1 MKDIFKFH
9 DDVIDR
15 FALFSRS
22 FTKIRAADIQKVVD
36 DEYRQGRYWP
46 PELIQINPNYQK
58 AHTVQELVTE
68 GALHPLCD
76 EIFKGYALYK
86 HQEQAL
92 AIAQRGESGTQSFV
106 VTTGTGSG
114 KSLAFF
120 LPIIDHILKA
130 KKQNAKKRTRA
141 IIIYPMNALANSQI
155 EELEKYVDQFD
166 QGQYDPKSR
175 PFTFARYTGQEGAPE
190 REEIAANPPDI
201 LLTNYMMMELLLTR
215 YNDTDRQIIG
225 HCEGLEYL
233 VLDELHTYRGR
244 QGGDVAMLVRR
255 VRQQLHAENLICIGT
270 SATMTSTGESTKS
283 DDVTEAAE
291 VAGFATQLFGQKVSK
306 DNVVS
311 ETLEQITDSSISLK
325 DCLPLL
331 PDRINRGPGKA
342 TNIEEFKKD
351 PLAIWIELNMGINK
365 ENKKPVRAKPISLDE
380 AAEKLASETGVPK
393 DSARSVL
400 KDYFLESQ
408 NIKDDK
414 GRQVFPFKLHQF
426 ISGPGKVLCTLE
438 PQHTRFVTL
447 DAQRFAPKD
456 TKALLYPVYF
466 CRECGQEFIPVENTI
481 GKWEPREIDSSVPK
495 GSEDDIGFLIPIEDT
510 LEYQGE
516 ENLPDFWF
524 EDFHGE
530 PRVKKDHEKYVPRL
544 KYINIY
550 GEENEEAGNPYYYIP
565 GAVRFCPHCGTT
577 HEAKG
582 KDINR
587 LSGLS
592 GEGRSSAT
600 TMLTLNILNN
610 LFEGQALQPS
620 PNGEGSPLDTRKLLG
635 FTDNRQDAALQSG
648 HFNDFIFLL
657 TIRGGLIAAL
667 EKNNGILHE
676 SDLSE
681 AVFNSIGF
689 NHDTYETRAE
699 YLQNP
704 DIYGHLKDDA
714 QSTLQ
719 FILGYRLLRD
729 IRKGWRYNNPS
740 LEALSLLKIKYD
752 RLGKYLE
759 NDESGI
765 LLPEITSLPPVKKQ
779 ALFELVFDEMKKNLC
794 IASRF
799 LSSVDQDKYKNK
811 SFNALKEPWAFSSD
825 EMLSKTSHLAL
836 RMENGPTASDGPT
849 ASAGWRGK
857 RDEIIS
863 AGPRSRIVQLI
874 KRELFWRGTEF
885 EKEKWKGDD
894 YTAIIENML
903 KWAEKYGFVI
913 KEALGGSMSGY
924 CLDSRSL
931 VWQLTANEKPEKN
944 ANNFF
949 RELYIETAKSLNKGR
964 HNLFDYESHEHTA
977 QVEARE
983 REILEARFRF
993 GEKDMNWWKD
1003 QPEANGKALQQL
1015 PVLYCSPT
1023 MELGIDISSLNT
1035 VYMRNVPPTPANY
1048 AQRGGRAGR
1057 SGQAALVVAYCTAL
1071 SPHDQWFFHHK
1082 SDMVYGKVKTPLF
1095 DLSNRELIVSHLH
1108 SIWLQTLGINLPPS
1122 IKEILDMEKEEL
1134 PVRAEYKDAMS
1145 NSDALGKAVIQ
1156 AKNICNDLHYFLGET
1171 APWLTDT
1178 FIENE
1183 YNGIFD
1189 NFNKSFDRW
1198 RELYL
1203 ATKRQMDSAN
1213 RIAQSPASPRRE
1225 REDAQRRYNDA
1236 YQQYETLLSSGG
1248 QNSDFY
1254 TYRYLASVGFLPGY
1268 NFPRLPLM
1276 AWIPGTGKYAR
1287 NKDESDRRSA
1297 GAMIAR
1303 PRFLGISEFGPNSLI
1318 YHEGKTY
1325 QVFKAK
1331 INTAA
1336 GQVSA
1341 GAKLATQTAKICPEC
1356 GHGHF
1361 GESFLNERCELCG
1374 VPLDAKSQVAN
1385 IYRIETVETRPRMRI
1400 SVNDEERQRIGY
1412 ELQTMFKVNKEDI
1425 IESDIVY
1432 NGEYFASLIYAPAAT
1447 LWRLNYGWK
1456 RRKDKKS
1463 KGFYIDPLSGRWGK
1477 GEDSEESDDDDTGD
1491 IDKNTAQRIV
1501 PYVEDYKNILLFKP
1515 AETQTDDTVMVTLQ
1529 AALKRGIEQHY
1540 EIEEVEIAAEP
1551 LPNADKR
1558 NYLLFY
1564 EASEGGAGVLNKIA
1578 RESGELSQIARKSL
1592 EIMHY
1597 DTTKLIQSVDD
1608 LIDTNENCVAA
1619 CYNCLLSYY
1628 NQSDHT
1634 KIDRKNSRV
1643 KEILVSLLNSEIV
1656 NKRNRKSDSEDIQYH
1671 YPINE
1676 GKWTADE
1683 YHRKEKTVVFHQHP
1697 GKEAEEYIVNH
1708 GFRLVVGEKGNE

>member
-22 FTKIRAADIQKVVD
+22 FTKIRAADIQEVVD
-36 DEYRQGRYWP
+36 DEYRKGRYWP

-58 AHTVQELVTE
+58 AHTVQELVSD
-68 GALHPLCD
+68 GVLHPKCG
-76 EIFKGYALYK
+76 EIFKGYSLYK

-92 AIAQRGESGTQSFV
+92 AIAQRGEPYV

-130 KKQNAKKRTRA
+130 KERDPKPRTRA
-141 IIIYPMNALANSQI
+141 IIIYPMNALANSQV
-155 EELEKYVDQFD
+155 EELEKYVGQIVCGQFV
-166 QGQYDPKSR
+166 PNSR
-175 PFTFARYTGQEGAPE
+175 PFTFARYTGQEPGLE

-215 YNDTDRQIIG
+215 YNDTDRQVMG

-255 VRQQLHAENLICIGT
+255 VRQQLHTKNLICIGT
-270 SATMTSTGESTKS
+270 SATMANSG
-283 DDVTEAAE
+283 DVKKDAEDFTE
-291 VAGFATQLFGQKVSK
+291 VAGFASLLFGQKVSSQ
-306 DNVVS
+306 NVIA
-311 ETLEQITDSSISLK
+311 ETLEQITDQSVSLK
-325 DCLPLL
+325 ECLPLL
-331 PDRINRGPGKA
+331 ADRIKQGTGNTTSIDA
-342 TNIEEFKKD
+342 FKKD

-365 ENKKPVRAKPISLDE
+365 DDKKPVRAKPISLDE
-380 AAEKLASETGVPK
+380 AAEKLSKDAGVPK
-393 DSARSVL
+393 DSAGKIL
-400 KDYFLESQ
+400 EEYFLYSQ

-414 GRQVFPFKLHQF
+414 DRQVFPFKLHQF

-438 PQHTRFVTL
+438 PQQERYITL

-456 TKALLYPVYF
+456 TKALLYPLYF
-466 CRECGQEFIPVENTI
+466 CRECGQEFIPVENII
-481 GKWEPREIDSSVPK
+481 GKWEPRQIDSPVPK
-495 GSEDDIGFLIPIEDT
+495 GSEDDIGFLIPIEDS
-510 LEYQGE
+510 LKYHGE
-516 ENLPDFWF
+516 EDLPDFWF

-530 PRVKKDHEKYVPRL
+530 PRVKKDNQ
-544 KYINIY
+544 KYIPRQKYIDIY
-550 GEENEEAGNPYYYIP
+550 GDEVNEEEGSPYYYIP
-565 GAVRFCPHCGTT
+565 GAVRFCPQCGTT

-610 LFEGQALQPS
+610 LFE
-620 PNGEGSPLDTRKLLG
+620 DTDARKLLG

-648 HFNDFIFLL
+648 YFNDFIFLL
-657 TIRGGLIAAL
+657 TIRGGLLAAL
-667 EKNNGILHE
+667 ERNKGILYE
-676 SDLSE
+676 ADLSE
-681 AVFNSIGF
+681 ALFKSIGF
-689 NHDTYETRAE
+689 DNNSYETRAE

-704 DIYGHLKDDA
+704 DIYGHLKTDA

-740 LEALSLLKIKYD
+740 LEALSLIKIEYAS
-752 RLGKYLE
+752 LGKYLE

-765 LLPEITSLPPVKKQ
+765 LLPEITSLSLEKRI

-794 IASRF
+794 ISSRF
-799 LSSVDQDKYKNK
+799 LSPVEQDKYK
-811 SFNALKEPWAFSSD
+811 SRAFSALKEPWAFSSD
-825 EMLSKTSHLAL
+825 EILSKTSHLAL
-836 RMENGPTASDGPT
+836 KIEES
-849 ASAGWRGK
+849 WKGK
-857 RDEIIS
+857 RDEVIS
-863 AGPRSRIVQLI
+863 AGPRSRIVILI
-874 KRELFWRGTEF
+874 KRKLFWKETEF
-885 EKEKWKGDD
+885 DYGKWKGDD
-894 YTAIIENML
+894 YTAILENML

-913 KEALGGSMSGY
+913 KESLGGSMSGY
-924 CLDSRSL
+924 CLDSRIL
-931 VWQLTANEKPEKN
+931 VWQLTVNEQPEKT
-944 ANNFF
+944 ANDFF
-949 RELYIETAKSLNKGR
+949 RKLYIETAKTLTQGN
-964 HNLFDYESHEHTA
+964 HNLFDYESNEHTA
-977 QVEARE
+977 QVESRD

-993 GEKDMNWWKD
+993 GDKDKKWWD
-1003 QPEANGKALQQL
+1003 EQPEANGRALQRL

-1048 AQRGGRAGR
+1048 AQRSGRAGR
-1057 SGQAALVVAYCTAL
+1057 SGQAALVVTYCTAL
-1071 SPHDQWFFHHK
+1071 SPHDQWFFNHK
-1082 SDMVYGKVKTPLF
+1082 GDMVYGKVKTPLF

-1108 SIWLQTLGINLPPS
+1108 SIWLQTLGINLPSS
-1122 IKEILDMEKEEL
+1122 IKEILDMEKDEL
-1134 PVRAEYKDAMS
+1134 PVLSEYKDSMNNAE
-1145 NSDALGKAVIQ
+1145 ALGMAINQ
-1156 AKNICNDLHYFLGET
+1156 AKNICDELHLSLGDT
-1171 APWLTDT
+1171 ALWLTDD
-1178 FIENE
+1178 FIQTV
-1183 YNGIFD
+1183 YKDIFEKFD
-1189 NFNKSFDRW
+1189 KSFDRW
-1198 RELYL
+1198 RELYR
-1203 ATKRQMDSAN
+1203 ATKMQMDSAN
-1213 RIAQSPASPRRE
+1213 RIAQSPGSARKE

-1236 YQQYETLLSSGG
+1236 YQQYETLLSSGN

-1254 TYRYLASVGFLPGY
+1254 TYRYLASAGFLPGY

-1276 AWIPGTGKYAR
+1276 AWIPSTGKNAR
-1287 NKDESDRRSA
+1287 NREESDRRSA

-1318 YHEGKTY
+1318 YHEGKTF
-1325 QVFKAK
+1325 QVFRVK

-1356 GHGHF
+1356 GHGHI
-1361 GESFLNERCELCG
+1361 GESFFSERCELCG
-1374 VPLDAKSQVAN
+1374 SPLDAKSQVAN

-1412 ELQTMFKVNKEDI
+1412 ELQTMFRVNKEDI
-1425 IESDIVY
+1425 IESEIICY
-1432 NGEYFASLIYAPAAT
+1432 INNKRECFGTLIYAPAT
-1447 LWRLNYGWK
+1447 ILWRLNYGWK

-1463 KGFYIDPLSGRWGK
+1463 KGFYLDPLSGRWGK
-1477 GEDSEESDDDDTGD
+1477 GEDSDNDDDDTGD

-1515 AETQTDDTVMVTLQ
+1515 AEAQTDDTVMVTLQ
-1529 AALKRGIEQHY
+1529 AALKRGVEQYY

-1578 RESGELSQIARKSL
+1578 LKPGEFSKVAKKSL

-1597 DTTKLIQSVDD
+1597 DITRPIHSVDD

-1643 KEILVSLLNSEIV
+1643 KEILVSLLNSEIL
-1656 NKRNRKSDSEDIQYH
+1656 NKRNRKPLDEDIQYH

-1683 YHRKEKTVVFHQHP
+1683 YHRKEKTVVFHRHP

-1708 GFRLVVGEKGNE
+1708 GFRLVVEENRHE